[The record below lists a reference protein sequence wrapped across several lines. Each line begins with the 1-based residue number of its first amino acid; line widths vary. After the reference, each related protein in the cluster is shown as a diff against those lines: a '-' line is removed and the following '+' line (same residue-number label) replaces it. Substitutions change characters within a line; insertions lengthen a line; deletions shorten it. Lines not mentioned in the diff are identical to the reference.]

1 VRLIF
6 QFFSLLRNNSSLILV
21 PASAFGVYL
30 VIASR
35 SHLAADDLYFFL
47 SGIFA
52 LCTILDGGLPY
63 KIATGA
69 GGSFSLIFVLRRVQK
84 NLLKVTPF
92 LGLAIFILIWL
103 SPFGKKN
110 SFFIILTYS
119 LLGLSAI
126 TLKVLV
132 DAVRVV
138 SLKSKNRI
146 ITDELTSAFG
156 IGRFLLVLL
165 LAGFI
170 PYLIVFVL
178 TLALELLC
186 IFRINRIKVWT
197 LLRSTCS
204 IFQSKLR
211 FDKSYVKANFAY
223 NLAFNLDRIAA
234 FYVLTPEYYRVLVGI
249 TSLYNM
255 AILPHKIIENELLY
269 PSGFAAVSRF
279 GRIWLPAI
287 FCGAGCTGL
296 VIAVHL
302 LAYKFRVDISGITY
316 IAGVL
321 WVAITAYYN
330 RTWSSSLR
338 NFDIKF
344 LANVNF
350 AAATASL
357 LTVAL
362 GYSAYYYFVP
372 LGLLLYSLV
381 NFFGLFFDR
390 ALNKSDIGAYLKVA
404 AIS

>member
-1 VRLIF
+1 
-6 QFFSLLRNNSSLILV
+6 LV
-21 PASAFGVYL
+21 PASAFGIYL

-35 SHLAADDLYFFL
+35 SHLAADNLYFFL

-63 KIATGA
+63 KIAAGA
-69 GGSFSLIFVLRRVQK
+69 GGSFSLIFVLRRVQE
-84 NLLKVTPF
+84 NLLKAAPF
-92 LGLAIFILIWL
+92 LGLAIFILVWL

-110 SFFIILTYS
+110 SVFIIFTYS

-126 TLKVLV
+126 NLKVLV

-186 IFRINRIKVWT
+186 IFGINRINVWT
-197 LLRSTCS
+197 LLRSTRS

-234 FYVLTPEYYRVLVGI
+234 FYILTPEYYRVLIGI

-287 FCGAGCTGL
+287 FCGAGCMGL

-316 IAGVL
+316 LVGIL

-338 NFDIKF
+338 NFDIQF

-350 AAATASL
+350 AAATVSL

-390 ALNKSDIGAYLKVA
+390 ALNKSDIGAYLLVA
-404 AIS
+404 GISSIISMYAITFF